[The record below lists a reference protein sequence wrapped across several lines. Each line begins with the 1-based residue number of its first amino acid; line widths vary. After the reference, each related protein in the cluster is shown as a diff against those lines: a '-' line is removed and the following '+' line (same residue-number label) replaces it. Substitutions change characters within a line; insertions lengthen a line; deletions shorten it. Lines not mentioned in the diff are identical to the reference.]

1 MAKNP
6 GGRPRNH
13 SLWFKL
19 LVSAL
24 HHSYLKKHKK
34 IDIIREAG
42 IPGKHYKYAYELME
56 HPDFQKDLNGLK
68 KLRQVAI
75 DAFIQK
81 LQNRPDLES
90 VLTAIN
96 ICYGED
102 LQLPKKTTSTVE
114 IQGDLTL
121 SPGIDFSN
129 IGSLNEHKRNE
140 ILEMQQQALLP
151 EPEFV
156 EAEYREM
163 KG

>member
-24 HHSYLKKHKK
+24 HHSYLKNAKK
-34 IDIIREAG
+34 CDIIREAG
-42 IPGKHYKYAYELME
+42 IPTKHHKYAYELME
-56 HPDFQKDLNGLK
+56 HPDFQKDLSGLK
-68 KLRQVAI
+68 KLREVAI

-102 LQLPKKTTSTVE
+102 LQLPKKTSSTVE

-121 SPGIDFSN
+121 SPGMDFN
-129 IGSLNEHKRNE
+129 RIGSLNETKRNE
-140 ILEMQQQALLP
+140 ILKLQQQTLLP

-156 EAEYREM
+156 EAEYQEIE
-163 KG
+163 G